1 MKSKKNSLIELA
13 LVNRLRLT
21 GKSKPDEAQPVN
33 KNRKR
38 DKNLNHLAG
47 DQHFEINHVFVAPV
61 NLLATSKSSDR
72 LSKSWWTIYNHF
84 KADVFRPG

>member
-1 MKSKKNSLIELA
+1 M
-13 LVNRLRLT
+13 RLNQST
-21 GKSKPDEAQPVN
+21 TIGKE
-33 KNRKR
+33 R

-47 DQHFEINHVFVAPV
+47 DQHFEINHGFVAPV
-61 NLLATSKSSDR
+61 NLLATSKSPDS